1 MDIDRRSSR
10 TLLLGLFSAGLFYTV
25 LVMIQGRW
33 NDIGVIIA
41 AFIEIILI
49 CVSLG
54 LGPPDKK
61 GLLFIAMA
69 IIVYTLSAVVFGF
82 LSEIVLMAVGGMA
95 IYAFV
100 MSEPKFPLTKRAL
113 TTGVVVGII
122 YTFLGI
128 YLALKLG
135 VVYFIGAEM
144 LGAIILT
151 ARGQYT
157 PEENTIV
164 VAISNGSA
172 MISIGVLITFPA
184 IAIFEPAIA
193 PTLITY
199 QFIAFVTGISAIF
212 GILILAP
219 FRDRFED
226 APWPQV
232 RPQAECINSLAADS
246 VAKKNVIVGLAA
258 SGAWIATTK
267 VAESMSGSSLS
278 SFPRGLEQVIP
289 AAGAVPDWVGVANS
303 PLIASIG
310 YFVGWKRTLVI
321 MLGSVASLLIWLV
334 LEGAQTIDFGMHLHR
349 PEILYLALGTFA
361 SVIVGEL
368 LTKKINDT
376 DEQTPEK
383 RDDEPQEVIETHD
396 EHGVEDE
403 EPISWTSRGL
413 QIRKVIRL
421 SVDGLR
427 NEIRE
432 MIANPREYL
441 KSRRGQL
448 PPWIAIFSVSLFII
462 VGIIVFWFLT
472 PFAGLQINWLL
483 FIFGGP
489 MALISAYFTAR
500 AICETGMLAGY
511 LSDMLAIPA
520 IIFFRVS
527 FAVISTF
534 ISMLG
539 ALQDAAVALLV
550 HLKLGRL
557 TGVRGRD
564 ITKAIFIGAILGT
577 TVGSLITYMIYIL
590 YGFGGTD
597 FPSPAAQLF
606 GFLVIGLTGLGN
618 MQLPGLDQFPEW
630 HPALS
635 FLYLLSFGIV
645 GAIAGRELNRRG
657 MSAMSLAVG
666 LLIPPATSAAMLI
679 GGFINY
685 RIKKR
690 QENGAQYDSSY
701 QTFIDSAETKTS
713 RILSGIIAGEA
724 IVIVIWVLLSALLFF
739 TL

>member
-1 MDIDRRSSR
+1 
-10 TLLLGLFSAGLFYTV
+10 
-25 LVMIQGRW
+25 
-33 NDIGVIIA
+33 
-41 AFIEIILI
+41 
-49 CVSLG
+49 
-54 LGPPDKK
+54 
-61 GLLFIAMA
+61 
-69 IIVYTLSAVVFGF
+69 
-82 LSEIVLMAVGGMA
+82 MA

-151 ARGQYT
+151 AKGQYT

-164 VAISNGSA
+164 VAIANGSA

-193 PTLITY
+193 PSLITY
-199 QFIAFVTGISAIF
+199 EFIAFVTGVSAIF
-212 GILILAP
+212 GLLILAP

-246 VAKKNVIVGLAA
+246 EAKKNVIVGLAV
-258 SGAWIATTK
+258 SGAWMATTK
-267 VAESMSGSSLS
+267 LAESASGSSLA
-278 SFPRGLEQVIP
+278 SFPNGLKPIIP
-289 AAGAVPDWVGVANS
+289 AVGAVPDWVGITNS
-303 PLIASIG
+303 PLVASIG
-310 YFVGWKRTLVI
+310 FFVGWKRTIVI
-321 MLGSVASLLIWLV
+321 MLGSLASLLIWVV
-334 LEGAQTIDFGMHLHR
+334 LEGAQNIGFAMHLHR
-349 PEILYLALGTFA
+349 PEILYLSLGTFA
-361 SVIVGEL
+361 SVIAGEL
-368 LTKKINDT
+368 MAKRNNGKNDEDKDSLEAEDKLETTNDT
-376 DEQTPEK
+376 KEDHYVKEEEK
-383 RDDEPQEVIETHD
+383 IV
-396 EHGVEDE
+396 
-403 EPISWTSRGL
+403 SWTAKGL
-413 QIRKVIRL
+413 QIRKVIHL
-421 SVDGLR
+421 SVEDLR
-427 NEIRE
+427 KEIRE
-432 MIANPREYL
+432 MVANPREYL

-448 PPWIAIFSVSLFII
+448 PPWIAIFSVIMFVI

-489 MALISAYFTAR
+489 MALMSAYFTAR

-527 FAVISTF
+527 FAVITTLV
-534 ISMLG
+534 SMLG
-539 ALQDAAVALLV
+539 ALQDAAIALLV
-550 HLKLGRL
+550 HLRLGKL

-564 ITKAIFIGAILGT
+564 ITKAVFIGAILGT
-577 TVGSLITYMIYIL
+577 TVGSLITYMIYFL

-618 MQLPGLDQFPEW
+618 LQLPGLDQFPGW

-635 FLYLLSFGIV
+635 FLYLLAFGIV
-645 GAIAGRELNRRG
+645 GGLAGRELNRRG
-657 MSAMSLAVG
+657 LSAMSLAVG
-666 LLIPPATSAAMLI
+666 MLIPPATSAAMLI
-679 GGFINY
+679 GGFVNY
-685 RIKKR
+685 RIKK
-690 QENGAQYDSSY
+690 QKEIKIQQDSSY

-713 RILSGIIAGEA
+713 RVLSGIIAGEA
-724 IVIVIWVLLSALLFF
+724 IVIVIWVLLTAILFF
-739 TL
+739 II